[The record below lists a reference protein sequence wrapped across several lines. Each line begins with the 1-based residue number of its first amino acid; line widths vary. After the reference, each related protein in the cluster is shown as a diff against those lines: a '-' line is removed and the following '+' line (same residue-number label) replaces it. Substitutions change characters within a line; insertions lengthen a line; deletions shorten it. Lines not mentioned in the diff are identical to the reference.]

1 MSNVV
6 SFPPP
11 LRNRRRRSNTL
22 RLIAEELR
30 SWDLEASD
38 FALATS
44 RDATTPLTRQGIE
57 IDLPRALDIV
67 RPFTAIRRSPQHC
80 QVHKLAA

>member
-6 SFPPP
+6 SMPPP
-11 LRNRRRRSNTL
+11 LRKRRPRSNTL

-44 RDATTPLTRQGIE
+44 RDATTPLTRQGID
-57 IDLPRALDIV
+57 IGLPQALDII
-67 RPFTAIRRSPQHC
+67 RPFTAVRRRKDQSSR
-80 QVHKLAA
+80 KLAA